1 MSTLYLIRHPKVAVA
16 PGVCYGRSDVPLVTP
31 VETLAAQLRE
41 QLPGQFAL
49 LSSPATRCLTLARAL
64 GTPQIEPR
72 LQEIDFGIWEMQP
85 YDSINRS
92 LIDAWAAD
100 PMHFRGHGGE
110 SVAQMAQRAVAA
122 LDEALHDETGDL
134 VIVAHGGPLRAI
146 AGHLRGLAATDW
158 MQLDFACGSLT
169 TLRAD

>member
-1 MSTLYLIRHPKVAVA
+1 MSALYLIRHPRAAVV
-16 PGVCYGRSDVPLVTP
+16 PGVCYGRSDVPLASP
-31 VETLAAQLRE
+31 VETLAAELRE
-41 QLPGQFAL
+41 QLPGQFTL
-49 LSSPATRCLTLARAL
+49 LSSPATRCLTLACAL
-64 GTPQIEPR
+64 GTPQVEPR

-85 YDSINRS
+85 YDSINRD

-100 PMHFRGHGGE
+100 PMHFREHGGE

-122 LDEALHDETGDL
+122 LDEALRYESGDL

-146 AGHLRGLAATDW
+146 AGHLRGLAAAEW

-169 TLRAD
+169 TLRTD